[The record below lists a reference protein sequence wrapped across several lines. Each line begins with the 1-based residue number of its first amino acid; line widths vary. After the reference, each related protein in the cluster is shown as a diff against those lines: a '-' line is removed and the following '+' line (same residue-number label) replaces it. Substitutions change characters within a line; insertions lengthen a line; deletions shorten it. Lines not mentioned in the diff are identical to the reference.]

1 MIREIIKPTQN
12 NAIFPIT
19 MPSEWFGMTVEVI
32 AFPLNVPISVP
43 DFNAG
48 LIKERRKRRENM
60 LKKYKFSSKN
70 FKFDRNEANN
80 YE

>member
-19 MPSEWFGMTVEVI
+19 MPSEWFGMSVEII
-32 AFPLNVPISVP
+32 AFPLNMPISGY
-43 DFNAG
+43 DTDAS
-48 LIKERRKRRENM
+48 LIKKRRKRRESM

-70 FKFDRNEANN
+70 FKFDRDEANN